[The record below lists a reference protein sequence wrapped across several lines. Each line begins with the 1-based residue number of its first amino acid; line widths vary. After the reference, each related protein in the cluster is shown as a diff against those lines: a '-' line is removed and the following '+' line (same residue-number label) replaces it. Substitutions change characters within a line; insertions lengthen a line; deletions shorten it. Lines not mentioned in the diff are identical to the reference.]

1 LTSRTKN
8 NCTGSQVPVITSI
21 TMYLKKMP
29 LNRTCFIITIAV
41 VLFINITQAN
51 EVNCRSLYLKVINI
65 SKENKTVFC
74 SKIHAEAYFT
84 YKYTHSLQKLPI
96 EEKFRVRSDRTFEL
110 VDSKVLSL
118 ASAGLFPSPQE
129 SLHNENEYI
138 HVRTSRIFKS
148 VQIRATYYYNQYLI
162 LNNKILNI
170 SENVTPGDLL
180 EITIY

>member
-1 LTSRTKN
+1 
-8 NCTGSQVPVITSI
+8 
-21 TMYLKKMP
+21 MYLKKMP
-29 LNRTCFIITIAV
+29 SNRTCFIITIAV
-41 VLFINITQAN
+41 VLFSNIAQAN